1 MTALPKNTR
10 IPSRGKPGT
19 YREGERGF
27 RSLGSLVADL
37 MREAA
42 MRATAAHDELI
53 RAEREMAIRQA
64 VRRFTR

>member
-1 MTALPKNTR
+1 MPLTQGARRRPN
-10 IPSRGKPGT
+10 IPQGT
-19 YREGERGF
+19 DVNGGF

-42 MRATAAHDELI
+42 MRAPEARDELVQ
-53 RAEREMAIRQA
+53 AGREMAIRQA